1 MDHKLKGI
9 RRTKAYDQAHTGL
22 YRTFHKLRQTS
33 QALSPDEKLF
43 SILFK
48 IMFCI
53 HKSKAS
59 LQSNRQTNWFSK
71 ETTYKNTRCVAGY
84 FLFDIIYYTVYILLQ
99 EPIV

>member
-1 MDHKLKGI
+1 MGPFFPVKEFL
-9 RRTKAYDQAHTGL
+9 
-22 YRTFHKLRQTS
+22 S
-33 QALSPDEKLF
+33 QIIYEINH
-43 SILFK
+43 ILFE